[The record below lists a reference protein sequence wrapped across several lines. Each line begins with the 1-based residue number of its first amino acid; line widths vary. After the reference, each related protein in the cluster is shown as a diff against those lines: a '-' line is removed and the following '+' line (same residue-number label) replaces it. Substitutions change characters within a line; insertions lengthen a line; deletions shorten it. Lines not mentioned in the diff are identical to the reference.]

1 MLSGRPLPSAAV
13 GTRAGRRLDGPRL
26 ACVGAV
32 AVMALFRGLIP
43 ADSDTP
49 WHIAEG
55 QLLRR
60 RWADGVWELGRS
72 DSFSWT
78 ARGNSWHPNSWA
90 FDALMGA
97 LYDAG
102 GWAALALLRLALLG
116 VIVALAWRYSRWSSA
131 GAWARAG
138 AVWICAVFV
147 IPTGAMRPQL
157 ATFVIVLAGLE
168 LTQRI
173 LSSRSRPP
181 VPMLAGLAALMS
193 VGSMLHGGVIAAVA
207 VVGAAC
213 AGHMFDT
220 RQWRLPVLVTA
231 LAFAGSCLS
240 PLGVSI
246 WTYAVRTGGDSR
258 RQGIDEWQPPSL
270 HQLGDVAM
278 LALLLAI
285 VGWAVLR
292 LRPDTSGRRWTLVAP
307 AILTTAMTFLAMRN
321 ATFALLSSVPIMAA
335 SLSRA
340 GEVLDRRGWRVPV
353 RPGMALAAMTL
364 GGILGGAIQTGE
376 FTLDPNPLDSAE
388 FPAVT
393 ARSLPA
399 GCRLLNEYHFGG
411 YLILA
416 RPDIPVSQ
424 DGRNDLYGTERLLQQ
439 RALFNDGDPATAVP
453 NLERAGITCV
463 LAEPDRPLVQA
474 LGRDPS
480 WRRAAANATA
490 QAWVKM
496 P

>member
-1 MLSGRPLPSAAV
+1 MRW
-13 GTRAGRRLDGPRL
+13 LDGPRL

-55 QLLRR
+55 RLLLRR
-60 RWADGVWELGRS
+60 WGDGRWELGRS

-78 ARGNSWHPNSWA
+78 ARGDSWHPNSWA

-102 GWAALALLRLALLG
+102 GWFALALLRVALLAAM
-116 VIVALAWRYSRWSSA
+116 VVLAWRYSRWA
-131 GAWARAG
+131 GAGGWARAG
-138 AVWICAVFV
+138 AVWICALFV
-147 IPTGAMRPQL
+147 IPTGALRPQL

-173 LSSRSRPP
+173 LSSRSGPE
-181 VPMLAGLAALMS
+181 VPLLVGLAALMS
-193 VGSMLHGGVIAAVA
+193 AGSMLHGGVIAAVA

-213 AGHMFDT
+213 AGHVLDT
-220 RQWRLPVLVTA
+220 RRWRLPALVTA

-240 PLGVSI
+240 PLGLTV

-278 LALLLAI
+278 VALLLAI
-285 VGWAVLR
+285 VGWAVWR
-292 LRPDTSGRRWTLVAP
+292 LRPDASGRRWALVAP
-307 AILTTAMTFLAMRN
+307 AILTTALTFMAMRN
-321 ATFALLSSVPIMAA
+321 ATFALLSSVPILAA
-335 SLSRA
+335 LLSRA
-340 GEVLDRRGWRVPV
+340 GEVLGRRELRIPM
-353 RPGMALAAMTL
+353 RPGMALAAMTI

-376 FTLDPNPLDSAE
+376 FTLDPDPLDSTEYPSA
-388 FPAVT
+388 A
-393 ARSLPA
+393 ARALPA
-399 GCRLLNEYHFGG
+399 DCRLLNEYHFGG
-411 YLILA
+411 YLILV

-439 RALFNDGDPATAVP
+439 RALFADGDPATAP
-453 NLERAGITCV
+453 ANLSRAGITCV
-463 LAEPDRPLVQA
+463 LAEPDRPLLRA
-474 LGRDPS
+474 LGRDPA
-480 WRRAAANATA
+480 WRRAAADATA